1 MELFC
6 ENNYRLKAV
15 NYFRK
20 KKSIVDVRL
29 GFKYASDR

>member
-6 ENNYRLKAV
+6 ENSKRVKAV

-20 KKSIVDVRL
+20 KALSQMFDSV
-29 GFKYASDR
+29 FKAPLN